1 MGRGER
7 AEPKNC
13 RRVKMV
19 SHERTVVQVVLA
31 WIWEDVDV
39 EWVKKSVVFDLLND
53 RTVEMV
59 VVIVQEGIP
68 TSVIQLSY

>member
-1 MGRGER
+1 MGRGEGV
-7 AEPKNC
+7 EPKNC

-31 WIWEDVDV
+31 WIWEDDDV

-53 RTVEMV
+53 RTVEV
-59 VVIVQEGIP
+59 VVVVVQEGIS
-68 TSVIQLSY
+68 TSVILLSY

>member
-1 MGRGER
+1 
-7 AEPKNC
+7 
-13 RRVKMV
+13 MV

-59 VVIVQEGIP
+59 VVVVQEGIP
-68 TSVIQLSY
+68 TSVILLSYRLSCIS

>member
-1 MGRGER
+1 M
-7 AEPKNC
+7 
-13 RRVKMV
+13 
-19 SHERTVVQVVLA
+19 A

-59 VVIVQEGIP
+59 VVVVRERIP
-68 TSVIQLSY
+68 TSVILLSY